1 MPGVGGRVR
10 FDESKRVIRV
20 GIKVMIIDD
29 SNTIRR
35 TAEAL
40 LKKAGYEV
48 LTAAD
53 GFEAM
58 SVITDHRPDIIFV
71 DIMMPRLDGYQTC
84 RLIKN
89 NKQFKGT
96 PVIMLSSKDGLFD
109 RARGRIAGSQEHV
122 NKPFT
127 QDDLIG
133 VINKYVH

>member
-53 GFEAM
+53 GHYRSPTGHHFCGHYDAA
-58 SVITDHRPDIIFV
+58 SRW
-71 DIMMPRLDGYQTC
+71 
-84 RLIKN
+84 
-89 NKQFKGT
+89 
-96 PVIMLSSKDGLFD
+96 LS
-109 RARGRIAGSQEHV
+109 
-122 NKPFT
+122 
-127 QDDLIG
+127 DLPID
-133 VINKYVH
+133 